1 MHLSASAV
9 SKTYEPVT
17 VLSTVSFVVSAG
29 DRVGLVGANGSGKST
44 LLRILA
50 GEIEPDSGS
59 ISIPADATFGYLP
72 QDPPDPDNATVDDL
86 IYSAAGNVRDLES
99 RLRKL
104 EAQMASAGDDSFED
118 VVHEYGDVL
127 ERFERSGGYDI
138 DHRVDLVC
146 SGLRISGLPRERA
159 FVTLSGGEKARVLL
173 ATLLLNAPDILL
185 LDEPTNHLDFGSIA
199 WLEGFLSD
207 FAGILIVVSHD
218 RRFLNATV
226 SRIIE
231 IDENTHRAREYSGN
245 YDRYAAEKERER
257 EQWEADFSAQQ
268 DELTELRRAV
278 RQARAGVDRKAPPPR
293 DADKNIQE
301 AHKARA
307 DKTASKSIRSLE
319 ERLRR
324 IEADP
329 LPRPPAMLRMN
340 PRLDRGDLQSNEVV
354 RFDTVSIG
362 FEGVNVLDNVS
373 FTLRPG
379 ERVVLVGPNGAGKS
393 TILNLIAGRLRP
405 DSGQVHVAS
414 AARPG
419 YLDQDA
425 AGFDPEQT
433 VFDTYRAGLDGL
445 EHELISDLFRFG
457 LFTYDDLGK
466 QVRQLSTGQRRKLQ
480 IARLVAEGANMLLLD
495 EPTNHLS
502 LNVLEDFERAL
513 RDFPG
518 PVLAASHDRHFIERS
533 GSSVWEVNTGKVI
546 RHHGSVPDTL
556 EELVRVEAAMRA

>member
-9 SKTYEPVT
+9 SKTYEPVP
-17 VLSTVSFVVSAG
+17 VLTNVSFVVSG
-29 DRVGLVGANGSGKST
+29 GERVGLVGANGSGKST

-50 GEIEPDSGS
+50 GELEADSGHVS
-59 ISIPADATFGYLP
+59 VPANATVGYLP
-72 QDPPDPDNATVDDL
+72 QDPPEPDNATVDDL
-86 IYSAAGNVRDLES
+86 IYSAAGNVRDLET
-99 RLRKL
+99 RLRDL

-118 VVHEYGDVL
+118 VVAEYGEVL

-146 SGLRISGLPRERA
+146 SGLRISGLPRDRS
-159 FVTLSGGEKARVLL
+159 FTTLSGGEKARVLL
-173 ATLLLNAPDILL
+173 ATLLLTSPDVLL
-185 LDEPTNHLDFGSIA
+185 LDEPTNHLDFGSIG

-207 FAGILIVVSHD
+207 FTGILIVVSHD
-218 RRFLNATV
+218 RRFLNTTV

-231 IDENTHRAREYSGN
+231 IDENTHRAREYAGN
-245 YDRYAAEKERER
+245 YDRYAVQKERER
-257 EQWEADFSAQQ
+257 EQWEADFAVQQ
-268 DELTELRRAV
+268 DELTELRRAI

-307 DKTASKSIRSLE
+307 DKTASKGIRSLE

-324 IEADP
+324 IETDP
-329 LPRPPAMLRMN
+329 VPRPPAMLRMN
-340 PRLDRGDLQSNEVV
+340 PKLDQGDLQSDEAV
-354 RFDTVSIG
+354 RFNNVSIG
-362 FEGVNVLDNVS
+362 FDGVIVLSDVS
-373 FTLRPG
+373 FTLRRG

-393 TILNLIAGRLRP
+393 TILNLIAGRLDP
-405 DSGQVHVAS
+405 DSGQVHLAT

-425 AGFDPEQT
+425 AGFEPQQT
-433 VFDTYRAGLDGL
+433 VFNTYRAGLNGL

-518 PVLAASHDRHFIERS
+518 PVLAASHDRHFIERF
-533 GSSVWEVNTGKVI
+533 GSTVWEVNSGKVI
-546 RHHGSVPDTL
+546 KHHGDVPRTL
-556 EELVRVEAAMRA
+556 EVLAQVEAAVRA

>member
-9 SKTYEPVT
+9 SKTYEPVP
-17 VLSTVSFVVSAG
+17 VLTNVSFVVSG
-29 DRVGLVGANGSGKST
+29 GERVGIVGANGSGKST

-50 GEIEPDSGS
+50 GELEADSGHVS
-59 ISIPADATFGYLP
+59 VPANATVGYLP
-72 QDPPDPDNATVDDL
+72 QDPPEPDNATVDDL
-86 IYSAAGNVRDLES
+86 IYSAAGNVRDLET
-99 RLRKL
+99 RLRDL

-118 VVHEYGDVL
+118 VVAEYGEVL

-146 SGLRISGLPRERA
+146 SGLRISGLPRDRS
-159 FVTLSGGEKARVLL
+159 FTTLSGGEKARVLL
-173 ATLLLNAPDILL
+173 ATLLLTSPDVLL
-185 LDEPTNHLDFGSIA
+185 LDEPTNHLDFGSIG

-207 FAGILIVVSHD
+207 FTGILIVVSHD
-218 RRFLNATV
+218 RRFLNTTV

-231 IDENTHRAREYSGN
+231 IDENTHRAREYAGN
-245 YDRYAAEKERER
+245 YDRYAVQKERER
-257 EQWEADFSAQQ
+257 EQWEADFAVQQ
-268 DELTELRRAV
+268 DELTELRRAI

-307 DKTASKSIRSLE
+307 DKTASKGIRSLE

-324 IEADP
+324 IETDP
-329 LPRPPAMLRMN
+329 VSRPPAMLRMN
-340 PRLDRGDLQSNEVV
+340 PKLDQGDLQSDEVV
-354 RFDTVSIG
+354 RFNNVSIG
-362 FEGVNVLDNVS
+362 FDGVIVLSDVS
-373 FTLRPG
+373 FTLRRG

-393 TILNLIAGRLRP
+393 TILNLIAGRLDP
-405 DSGQVHVAS
+405 DSGQVHLAT

-425 AGFDPEQT
+425 AGFEPQQT
-433 VFDTYRAGLDGL
+433 VFNTYRAGLNGL

-518 PVLAASHDRHFIERS
+518 PVLAASHDRHFIERF
-533 GSSVWEVNTGKVI
+533 GSTVWEVNSGKVI
-546 RHHGSVPDTL
+546 KHHGDVPRTL
-556 EELVRVEAAMRA
+556 EVLAQVEAAVRA